1 MSGSVQ
7 NVLRLELLPLL
18 VRHHLP
24 PRRGALRGTSRL
36 RGELVGLSVR
46 AAVWLYVG
54 SVDSGQ
60 RRPRGDALCQ
70 AGGVVGTHRCRI
82 FFLPRCRSC
91 E

>member
-1 MSGSVQ
+1 MNGSVQ
-7 NVLRLELLPLL
+7 NVPRLELLPLL

-24 PRRGALRGTSRL
+24 PGPGALRGASLL

-60 RRPRGDALCQ
+60 RRPRGDAI
-70 AGGVVGTHRCRI
+70 GHRKSVQD
-82 FFLPRCRSC
+82 FLSSQMQVL
-91 E
+91 